1 MVVSDLSICCSVVG
15 DGMVGKSSLIQ
26 SFVHQEPPSGYLA
39 TVVENYDAL
48 MSVYGDNYLV
58 SITDFGGEHTNAFL
72 KSPNNKAVFVVCY
85 SVVDRESFRNVREF
99 WIPSI
104 KNLKK
109 KHDIVLVATHVDI
122 RESKDV
128 DHVTFDEGFDLC
140 REVNGHTFIECSAAD
155 RIRTKQVFESV
166 VSSALAKKKTRFS
179 VLRKFIGR

>member
-1 MVVSDLSICCSVVG
+1 
-15 DGMVGKSSLIQ
+15 MVGKSSLIQ

-58 SITDFGGEHTNAFL
+58 SITDFGGEVGYWVFCNAFL

-179 VLRKFIGR
+179 YVLRKFIGR

>member
-1 MVVSDLSICCSVVG
+1 
-15 DGMVGKSSLIQ
+15 MVGKSSLIQ
-26 SFVHQEPPSGYLA
+26 SFVHREPPHGYIA

-48 MSVYGDNYLV
+48 VSDYGDTYMV

-72 KSPNNKAVFVVCY
+72 KSPNNNKAVFVVCY

-109 KHDIVLVATHVDI
+109 KHDIVIVATHVDL
-122 RESKDV
+122 RESEDPG
-128 DHVTFDEGFDLC
+128 HVTFDEGFDLC
-140 REVNGHTFIECSAAD
+140 KEVSGHTFIECSATD
-155 RIRTKQVFESV
+155 RIRTKQVFKSV

>member
-1 MVVSDLSICCSVVG
+1 M
-15 DGMVGKSSLIQ
+15 
-26 SFVHQEPPSGYLA
+26 
-39 TVVENYDAL
+39 
-48 MSVYGDNYLV
+48 
-58 SITDFGGEHTNAFL
+58 
-72 KSPNNKAVFVVCY
+72 VCY

-179 VLRKFIGR
+179 YVLRKFIGRWHCEKLSKFRPWNCCCNRWCKRSCDAELITVSSCSMDWPTWYSKIKHMTLTCRNRQIIWCIKVMWYRFN